1 MNWVVTKEKLYV
13 CNCLSCLSCV
23 DHHLLFFVLSG
34 FTNHMLN
41 YTNQWFGFLVWEV
54 MQKLFLRNTARGRW
68 MYNCGD
74 MDPFSGFSCVTQFG
88 KYLHGC
94 RTANLIHQNCII
106 IDQWNIWSYKRIS
119 NFFTN
124 MYIKTIITFH
134 QNDYRRWA

>member
-68 MYNCGD
+68 MSNCGH
-74 MDPFSGFSCVTQFG
+74 MEYGSLFG
-88 KYLHGC
+88 VFM
-94 RTANLIHQNCII
+94 RNPIWQIFAWVQNCKLDSPKCII
-106 IDQWNIWSYKRIS
+106 GQWNIWSYNTPPRTARIS
-119 NFFTN
+119 GL
-124 MYIKTIITFH
+124 KS
-134 QNDYRRWA
+134 